1 MRRMLPDMLLT
12 AALGLS
18 SSACPVDDEP
28 DPGGEPSTSSDGSG
42 SGDAGTTGETSPDPD
57 TGTAETGEPAAWVE
71 AGWGLTEWNA
81 FDGVLPLVVGP
92 QGLAMFSVPL
102 RGRGFRNPTLPD
114 YDDPELPIV
123 QAWVDVEGHAES
135 PGGHLAE
142 VVDQP
147 GLFYPSFEEP
157 GLLEATAVWL
167 LIPDAVDP
175 STLVG
180 TEAHLHVELLDVD
193 GLELVD
199 DRVLS
204 IGEVPPEPDGP

>member
-1 MRRMLPDMLLT
+1 MRRMMLA
-12 AALGLS
+12 AALGLGA
-18 SSACPVDDEP
+18 SACPIDDGP
-28 DPGGEPSTSSDGSG
+28 GDRGGDPSTGNGEPG
-42 SGDAGTTGETSPDPD
+42 SGDATTHGETSAEPG
-57 TGTAETGEPAAWVE
+57 TGTADTGEPTAWIE

-199 DRVLS
+199 DRVLA
-204 IGEVPPEPDGP
+204 IGEVPPEPEGP